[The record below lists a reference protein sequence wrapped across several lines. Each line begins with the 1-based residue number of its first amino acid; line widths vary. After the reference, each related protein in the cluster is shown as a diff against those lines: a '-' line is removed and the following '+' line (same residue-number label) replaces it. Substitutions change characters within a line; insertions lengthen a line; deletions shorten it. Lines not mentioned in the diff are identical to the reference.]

1 MKVRWLLFFLFLTV
15 PTVIFAAGP
24 DDSGAAAAGTSANV
38 PTEAVAASNQ
48 PSVSCQDLATVVRE
62 NQAATSRD
70 LREIKRDLARL
81 EQKLDKPGLGQ
92 ILAGIGYIFGL
103 FGVAAFVASRK
114 KQGEK

>member
-1 MKVRWLLFFLFLTV
+1 MKAQCLLLFFFLTM
-15 PTVIFAAGP
+15 PTVVFAAGL
-24 DDSGAAAAGTSANV
+24 DDSGAAAAGTSTNV
-38 PTEAVAASNQ
+38 PMVTVSTSEKS
-48 PSVSCQDLATVVRE
+48 SVSCQDLAMIVRE